1 MNPQTRKFL
10 LCFGALAL
18 SAAAACNRDAK
29 PSTPDILA
37 QDSTL
42 DLKVMAA
49 NHDSSS
55 DTAVNPKAVAASGT
69 AAARPT
75 ARPASPPVAAAPAM
89 HPVKVA
95 SAPTKAVR
103 QVSNMHATRVASA
116 RVNRISR
123 TERNAHLASSVS
135 ERRTHRRASRSVYA
149 SAPVRATRSS
159 ERTTTP
165 VTSSESTVAT
175 TETVVPA
182 PAPTTRRSF
191 NMVPTGS
198 SLDLASNQKI
208 CTNTSKVGQQFETRL
223 TKSVVGPDGV
233 LIPEGTLATGR
244 VASIG
249 KSDPGIAVDIS
260 SLTFGGRT
268 YPVGS
273 QVIYTEVDR
282 VQTSSRATGGK
293 IVAGAGLGALLGRMI
308 GGDTKSTVIG
318 AVGGAAAGGV
328 LANAGTT
335 QYAHCVP
342 NGGQIVARLT
352 EPLRLASA
360 N

>member
-1 MNPQTRKFL
+1 VK
-10 LCFGALAL
+10 
-18 SAAAACNRDAK
+18 
-29 PSTPDILA
+29 
-37 QDSTL
+37 
-42 DLKVMAA
+42 
-49 NHDSSS
+49 SS
-55 DTAVNPKAVAASGT
+55 
-69 AAARPT
+69 
-75 ARPASPPVAAAPAM
+75 
-89 HPVKVA
+89 
-95 SAPTKAVR
+95 
-103 QVSNMHATRVASA
+103 Q
-116 RVNRISR
+116 
-123 TERNAHLASSVS
+123 
-135 ERRTHRRASRSVYA
+135 
-149 SAPVRATRSS
+149 
-159 ERTTTP
+159 
-165 VTSSESTVAT
+165 STVAT
-175 TETVVPA
+175 TGSLVPA
-182 PAPTTRRSF
+182 PVSGQRRNF

-198 SLDLASNQKI
+198 SLDLVSSRKL
-208 CTNTSKVGQQFETRL
+208 CTNTSKVGEQFETRL
-223 TKSVVGPDGV
+223 TKNVMGPDGV

-249 KSDPGIAVDIS
+249 PSDPGIAIDIS

-342 NGGQIVARLT
+342 SGGQIVARLT
-352 EPLRLASA
+352 EPLRVASA